1 MKNKKASDRL
11 GWKAKW
17 IKGRGEEMVKSLYIL
32 FNRVKTENQIPKQWQ
47 LTTVESIYKGGDKE
61 NIQEN
66 QRGIFLVNTVPKIYE
81 SALKTQNENRN
92 ENMSHIQIAERK
104 QRSTVDS
111 LIILNSIIENQMQ
124 NENKTCLLFANA
136 KKCFDKL
143 WLKDCLIELY
153 NLGYSPSTIRN
164 LYETNKTLYRSSRPE
179 VFLKKGVL
187 KICSKFIG
195 EHSCR
200 SVISIK
206 LLCIFIKITLR
217 HGCSPLYLL
226 HIFRRPLR
234 WNTSGWLL
242 LYVHVRLHESFPK
255 AAHQF
260 NETIQKRKFVCQIK
274 RGNLRIVL

>member
-17 IKGRGEEMVKSLYIL
+17 IKGRGEEMVKSLYTL

-92 ENMSHIQIAERK
+92 ENMSHIQITERK

-195 EHSCR
+195 EHPCR
-200 SVISIK
+200 SLISTE
-206 LLCIFIKITLR
+206 LL
-217 HGCSPLYLL
+217 S
-226 HIFRRPLR
+226 
-234 WNTSGWLL
+234 
-242 LYVHVRLHESFPK
+242 
-255 AAHQF
+255 
-260 NETIQKRKFVCQIK
+260 
-274 RGNLRIVL
+274 

>member
-195 EHSCR
+195 EHPCR

-206 LLCIFIKITLR
+206 LQSNFIEITHR
-217 HGCSPLYLL
+217 HGRSAVNLM
-226 HIFRRPLR
+226 HIFRTLFSK
-234 WNTSGWLL
+234 NTSGWLL
-242 LYVHVRLHESFPK
+242 L
-255 AAHQF
+255 Q
-260 NETIQKRKFVCQIK
+260 
-274 RGNLRIVL
+274 